1 MNLTKT
7 IKSIT
12 GAYKQMSTFGKILL
26 FIICLLI
33 LLSIFRSDYSKS
45 SQEGFE
51 QKEQFIF
58 KKGPSIYDT
67 FYANVYDKIVKTNI
81 SSDFEIGTI
90 ISSTHTTSVSVILDV
105 GCRTGSRVSKLSDK
119 NLEVIGIDVS
129 PFMIKKSLMN
139 YPDYKFIV
147 GDALQVG
154 QFQPSSFTHI
164 LCLDHIIYTFEDKRQ
179 LVNNFIDWLM
189 PGGYFILHLVDI
201 ETFNPVSNNTELPI
215 IVTTNKQPDKSI
227 TTSDYDYTATYTLNN
242 NIGTII
248 EKFKFKN
255 GHVRK
260 QEHQLYMDD
269 KEVILTI
276 VQQCGFTLHSIVDV
290 LHSDFGKQY
299 IYIFVKP

>member
-12 GAYKQMSTFGKILL
+12 GTYKKLSTFGKILL

-33 LLSIFRSDYSKS
+33 LLSIFRSNYSKA

-58 KKGPSIYDT
+58 KKGPSIYDN
-67 FYANVYDKIVKTNI
+67 FYANVYDQIVNTTMG
-81 SSDFEIGTI
+81 SDFEIGTI
-90 ISSTHTTSVSVILDV
+90 MNSTQPTSRSVILDV
-105 GCRTGSRVSKLSDK
+105 GCRTGSRVSKLSEN

-129 PFMIKKSLMN
+129 PFMIKKSLMK
-139 YPDYKFIV
+139 YPDHKFIV
-147 GDALQVG
+147 GDALNGG

-164 LCLDHIIYTFEDKRQ
+164 LCLDHIIYTFKDKRQ

-189 PGGYFILHLVDI
+189 PGGHFVLHLVDK
-201 ETFNPVSNNTELPI
+201 ETFNPISNNTELPI
-215 IVTTNKQPDKSI
+215 IVTTGKQPTKSI
-227 TTSDYDYTATYTLNN
+227 TESDYDYTASYTLNN
-242 NIGTII
+242 NIGTIV

-255 GHVRK
+255 GQVRK

-290 LHSDFGKQY
+290 AQADYGNQY